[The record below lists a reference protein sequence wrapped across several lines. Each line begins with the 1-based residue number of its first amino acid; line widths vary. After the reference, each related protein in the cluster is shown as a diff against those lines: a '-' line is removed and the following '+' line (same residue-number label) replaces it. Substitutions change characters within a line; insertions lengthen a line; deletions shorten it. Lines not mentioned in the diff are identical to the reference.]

1 MNSFFQIGDFCFRLV
16 CPDRLRLPLN
26 FMQFAVEGGEAEY
39 SYTLRLAEQLPQPQ
53 GALIAERADM
63 KVFSAGGL
71 EGRLI
76 GIRGGEFYACYQE
89 RSETEAE
96 IVYAGATDRLEID
109 PIFSSLL
116 ALERRL
122 LPRDGLILHCAYVRF
137 RGKALLFSAPS
148 ETGKTTQAM
157 LWEQYR
163 GAETVNGDR
172 ALLQPAEGQW
182 LARGWPVCGSSGV
195 CRRED
200 DPIGALVMLSQGR
213 ENQVER
219 LSPAKAFARLY
230 SQITVNSWDA
240 PSCKRAMDLIEML
253 TGSVPVFHLRC
264 TIAEEA
270 VQCLENAISDF
281 F

>member
-1 MNSFFQIGDFCFRLV
+1 MNDIFQIGDFCFRLA
-16 CPDRLRLPLN
+16 CSDGLLPPPN
-26 FMQFAVEGGEAEY
+26 FMQFAVERGEPAY
-39 SYTLRLAEQLPQPQ
+39 SYTLRLAERLPEPE
-53 GALIAERADM
+53 GKPVAGRPDM

-71 EGRLI
+71 ESRLI
-76 GIRGGEFYACYQE
+76 GIKGGGFYACYRE

-96 IVYAGATDRLEID
+96 ILYAGAPERLGID
-109 PIFSSLL
+109 PVFCSLL
-116 ALERRL
+116 APERRL
-122 LPRDGLILHCAYVRF
+122 LPRGGLILHCAYVRW